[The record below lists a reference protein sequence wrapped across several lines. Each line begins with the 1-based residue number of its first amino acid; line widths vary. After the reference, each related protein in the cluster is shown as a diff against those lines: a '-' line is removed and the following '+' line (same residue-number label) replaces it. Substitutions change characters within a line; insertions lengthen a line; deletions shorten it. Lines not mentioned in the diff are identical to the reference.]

1 MSSEST
7 TNPDDESLNESC
19 SPAEALRRAK
29 AEMEKAHAFYE
40 HIREQTAERLK
51 EVRHKSIGDV
61 LDSTLDTVKRHP
73 GASLTLDALLGY
85 LLGRLFRR

>member
-1 MSSEST
+1 MTGENT
-7 TNPDDESLNESC
+7 TNPGDESPSEPC

-51 EVRHKSIGDV
+51 EVRQKSISDV
-61 LDSTLDTVKRHP
+61 LDCTLDTVKRHP
-73 GASLTLDALLGY
+73 AKA
-85 LLGRLFRR
+85 